1 MPVRRFQLL
10 AFEDIML
17 LRGDL
22 LEEGSLHWLLC
33 RYADSVFPGW
43 LFTGWKGEST
53 LGRDAWPAPTLMALL
68 LLRYSETGMSR
79 VASVSRGAHDAQWRA
94 ALRLPW
100 SEKPPDEKTL
110 REFEAFMKTEHPVVG
125 LPRILVVFEHWTRL
139 CLGQG
144 VVGEETLPVID
155 STPMWCYG
163 AVLGTVN
170 LLGEGLRSLAKRWAR
185 ARRVPLEVVAAEW
198 DAPLLL
204 AKSTKGHFS
213 GTDWSDLSAR
223 SGVLEQLI
231 ELVTRCVGI
240 VQSGLDKVRENKRLP
255 LTRRCRNL
263 LRVVE
268 EDLET
273 ADDGTIKVVSRT
285 TSDRLISHT
294 DPEAQH
300 FRKSKSKVCQ
310 GFKLHVL
317 GDALSG
323 LILALDV
330 TPGGD
335 HDSTQAHPLIARAK
349 ALLEDLSEVLA
360 DAAYGGMPVRREVY
374 DSVGVTLLAPPVS
387 SRKGGGLGKADFDID
402 FDRMVATCPGGLSTA
417 IWKSAKQYGEVTQA
431 FYWLKGSESLCSCS
445 AMCLVHKPRKGKGG
459 KQITPSRRLLL
470 HPQEQKLRAVRVDW
484 EQPEVRQRYRQRSQ
498 GERLINE
505 MTRRGARR
513 ANAWGLDNA
522 RLQAYCIAAVNNLK
536 LLARKLAEDAMQ
548 QRAA

>member
-33 RYADSVFPGW
+33 RYADQLFPGW

-53 LGRDAWPAPTLMALL
+53 LGRDAWPAAMLMALL
-68 LLRYSETGMSR
+68 LLRHSESGMSR
-79 VASVSRGAHDAQWRA
+79 VASVKRGAHDAQWRA

-100 SEKPPDEKTL
+100 AEKPPHEKTL
-110 REFEAFMKTEHPVVG
+110 REFEAFLKTEHTVVC
-125 LPRILVVFEHWTRL
+125 LPRILVVFEHWTRS
-139 CLGQG
+139 CLDQG

-185 ARRVPLEVVAAEW
+185 ARCVPLEVVAAEW
-198 DAPLLL
+198 NAPLLV

-213 GTDWSDLSAR
+213 GTDWSDASAR
-223 SGVLEQLI
+223 SRVLEQLA
-231 ELVTRCVGI
+231 ELVTRCIGLVKD
-240 VQSGLDKVRENKRLP
+240 GLDSVRVNKRLP
-255 LTRRCRNL
+255 LTRRCKNL
-263 LRVVE
+263 LRVVD

-273 ADDGTIKVVSRT
+273 AEDGTLKVVRRT
-285 TSDRLISHT
+285 TSDRLISLT

-335 HDSTQAHPLIARAK
+335 HDSTQAHPLIQRAK
-349 ALLEDLSEVLA
+349 ALYEDLNEVLA
-360 DAAYGGMPVRREVY
+360 DAAYGGMPVRREVFEG
-374 DSVGVTLLAPPVS
+374 VGVTLLAPPVKNNH
-387 SRKGGGLGKADFDID
+387 KGMGKADFEID
-402 FDRMVATCPGGLSTA
+402 FDAMVATCPGGVSTEV
-417 IWKSAKQYGEVTQA
+417 WKPARQSGEATQA
-431 FYWLKGSESLCSCS
+431 FKWDKGSEAECTCSDKCP
-445 AMCLVHKPRKGKGG
+445 VHRLRSKKDGG
-459 KQITPSRRLLL
+459 QSPPTRRLVL
-470 HPQEQKLRAVRVDW
+470 HPQEQGLRAVRADW
-484 EQPEVRQRYRQRSQ
+484 ERPEVRIRYRLRSQ

-513 ANAWGLDNA
+513 ANAWGLDSA

-536 LLARKLAEDAMQ
+536 LLARKLAEDAIQ